1 MCRERDESI
10 THLISE
16 YKQLS
21 QKEYKQRND
30 NIARIIHLDLSKALA
45 QLARLSDII
54 ARIELKE
61 KLDNYSELDRKS
73 KKIWNFSQV
82 LVVPVVIGAQGV
94 TSKRLKNWL
103 KKFSVK
109 SSIDLLQKI
118 ALLGTGKVVRQ
129 FLET

>member
-1 MCRERDESI
+1 M
-10 THLISE
+10 
-16 YKQLS
+16 
-21 QKEYKQRND
+21 
-30 NIARIIHLDLSKALA
+30 
-45 QLARLSDII
+45 ARLSDII

-94 TSKRLKNWL
+94 TSKRLRNWL

-129 FLET
+129 FLEA

>member
-1 MCRERDESI
+1 MCSERDESI

-61 KLDNYSELDRKS
+61 KLDNYNELDRKS

-82 LVVPVVIGAQGV
+82 LVVPVVIGAQVV

-129 FLET
+129 FLEA

>member
-1 MCRERDESI
+1 MCSERDESI

-30 NIARIIHLDLSKALA
+30 NIARIIHLELSKALA

-118 ALLGTGKVVRQ
+118 ALLGTAKVVRQ
-129 FLET
+129 FLEA

>member
-1 MCRERDESI
+1 MCSERDESI

-54 ARIELKE
+54 SRIELKE
-61 KLDNYSELDRKS
+61 KLDNYNELDRKS

-82 LVVPVVIGAQGV
+82 LVVPVVIGAQVV

-129 FLET
+129 FLEA

>member
-1 MCRERDESI
+1 MCSERDESI

-61 KLDNYSELDRKS
+61 KLDNYSELDMKS

-82 LVVPVVIGAQGV
+82 LVVPVVIGAQVV

-129 FLET
+129 FLEA